1 MSVSVRLA
9 QSETDYRAWNTLVLT
24 SPCTSFYVTTS
35 WLNAYTAFG
44 MSTKYLMAK
53 DSNDDAIG
61 GAALAIYRMGPI
73 SWLYVPHGPFCRGND
88 DQTIV
93 ALLDEIEGQA
103 RRIGAAFVQIAP
115 FERAPF
121 DVKWQ
126 EIASKNSLPYSPYL
140 PASAQGQVSQHLSSR
155 GYHQRSLFSLLS
167 APSSGQIV
175 DLTAGDILSTFQKRT
190 IQYLRRTLDSKDV
203 EAEQVSSLGRLRIAY
218 ELIRENTER
227 YGGIYRPW
235 PTFEAAVW
243 PGIQNRYML
252 VLLASF
258 RTEPC
263 SAILVGFGGGIGTYI
278 SGGTRRDIDFG
289 GVRPAHL
296 LHYLAMQET
305 RKRGFGEYDLTAIV
319 GGGVGQ
325 FKRSFNPVYYRLQEP
340 LSVILRPK
348 SFRLYQIV
356 NSRVFSDRSR
366 MRRIAKIIYAGKSVL
381 GWKG

>member
-1 MSVSVRLA
+1 MPVNICIAR
-9 QSETDYRAWNTLVLT
+9 SEADYRAWNTLVLT

-44 MSTKYLMAK
+44 MSTEYLMAK

-61 GAALAIYRMGPI
+61 GAALAIYRIGPI

-103 RRIGAAFVQIAP
+103 RKIGAAFVQIAP

-126 EIASKNSLPYSPYL
+126 EVASKNSLPYSPHL
-140 PASAQGQVSQHLSSR
+140 PASAHGQVSQHLSSR
-155 GYHQRSLFSLLS
+155 GYHQGSLFSLLS
-167 APSSGQIV
+167 APPSGQIV
-175 DLTAGDILSTFQKRT
+175 DLTAEDILSTFQKRT

-258 RTEPC
+258 RSEPC
-263 SAILVGFGGGIGTYI
+263 SALLIGFGGGIGAYI
-278 SGGTRRDIDFG
+278 SGGTRRDIQFEG
-289 GVRPAHL
+289 TRPAHL

-305 RKRGFGEYDLTAIV
+305 RKRGFKEYDLTAIV

-325 FKRSFNPVYYRLQEP
+325 FKRSFNPIYYRLQEP
-340 LSVILRPK
+340 YSIILRPRF
-348 SFRLYQIV
+348 FRLYQIIDT
-356 NSRVFSDRSR
+356 RLFSNRPR
-366 MRRIAKIIYAGKSVL
+366 MRRIAKMIHTGKSVL
-381 GWKG
+381 RQKG